1 MENYMNLLQSVK
13 FVFKKHGKYKAMFK
27 NDVYTITCR
36 DEQMYCFVSGQ
47 AEAYVG
53 NNTLEMYPGH
63 IYYFPK
69 GTLIR
74 AKIIKEVD
82 YCFIGFD
89 FPLEVK
95 SLLVPLKLPNDVDC
109 TGELAYLPEHFCEF
123 CNNQEPDLSQ
133 MIKANAC
140 MQRILAE
147 LIKDIELGNDKT
159 RRLATILAYI
169 EDNISEKISIKELAD
184 SMNLC
189 EAYFSCLFKE
199 TVGMSPKQYVLKKKI
214 DFAIDLMHD
223 DGYTIGEVAAMVGFS
238 DNLYFSRVFK
248 EKTGFSPYQFKKLI
262 SDGEM
267 IP

>member
-13 FVFKKHGKYKAMFK
+13 FVFKKHGYYKALLK
-27 NDVYTITCR
+27 KEGYTITCR

-47 AEAYVG
+47 AEAYVS
-53 NNTLEMYPGH
+53 NYTVKMYPGH

-69 GTLIR
+69 GTIIR
-74 AKIIKEVD
+74 AKIIEEVD

-95 SLLVPLKLPNDVDC
+95 SLLVPLKLPHDVDC
-109 TGELAYLPEHFCEF
+109 TGELAYLTDHFCKF
-123 CNNQEPDLSQ
+123 CNNQKPDLSQ
-133 MIKANAC
+133 IIKGNAC

-147 LIKDIELGNDKT
+147 LVKDVEFGDDKT
-159 RRLATILAYI
+159 RRMATVLAYI
-169 EDNISEKISIKELAD
+169 EDHISEKIAIKELAE

-189 EAYFSCLFKE
+189 EAYFSSLFKE
-199 TVGMSPKQYVLKKKI
+199 TVGMSPKQYILKKKV
-214 DFAIDLMHD
+214 DFAIVLMHD
-223 DGYTIGEVAAMVGFS
+223 DRYTIGEVAKKVGFT

-262 SDGEM
+262 NDGEM

>member
-1 MENYMNLLQSVK
+1 MNLLQSVK
-13 FVFKKHGKYKAMFK
+13 FAFKKHGRYKALLK
-27 NDVYTITCR
+27 NDLYTITCR
-36 DEQMYCFVSGQ
+36 DEQLYSFISGQ
-47 AEAYVG
+47 AEAYVS
-53 NNTLEMYPGH
+53 NYAVKMYPGH

-74 AKIIKEVD
+74 AKIIEEVD
-82 YCFIGFD
+82 YCFVGFD

-95 SLLVPLKLPNDVDC
+95 SLLVPIKLPHDVDC
-109 TGELAYLPEHFCEF
+109 TGELAYLTEHFCEF
-123 CNNQEPDLSQ
+123 CKNQNPDLSQ
-133 MIKANAC
+133 IIKGNAC

-147 LIKDIELGNDKT
+147 LVKNIEFGNDKT
-159 RRLATILAYI
+159 RRMAVVLAYI
-169 EDNISEKISIKELAD
+169 EDHISEKIGIKELAD

-214 DFAIDLMHD
+214 DFAIVLMND
-223 DGYTIGEVAAMVGFS
+223 ERYTIGEVARMVGFS

-248 EKTGFSPYQFKKLI
+248 EKTGMSPNQFKKLI
-262 SDGEM
+262 NDGEI

>member
-1 MENYMNLLQSVK
+1 MNLLQSVK
-13 FVFKKHGKYKAMFK
+13 FAFKKHGRYIALLK
-27 NDVYTITCR
+27 NDLYTITCR
-36 DEQMYCFVSGQ
+36 DEQMYCFISGQ
-47 AEAYVG
+47 AEAYVS
-53 NNTLEMYPGH
+53 NYAVKMYPGH

-74 AKIIKEVD
+74 AKIIEEVD
-82 YCFIGFD
+82 YCFVGFD

-95 SLLVPLKLPNDVDC
+95 SLLVPIKLPHDVDC
-109 TGELAYLPEHFCEF
+109 TGELAYLTEHFCEF
-123 CNNQEPDLSQ
+123 CKNQNLDLSQ
-133 MIKANAC
+133 IIKGNAC

-147 LIKDIELGNDKT
+147 LVKNIEFGNDKT
-159 RRLATILAYI
+159 RRMAVVLAYI
-169 EDNISEKISIKELAD
+169 EDHISEKIGIKELAD

-214 DFAIDLMHD
+214 DFAIVLMHD
-223 DGYTIGEVAAMVGFS
+223 ERYTIGEVARMVGFS

-248 EKTGFSPYQFKKLI
+248 EKTGMSPNQFKKLI
-262 SDGEM
+262 NDGEM